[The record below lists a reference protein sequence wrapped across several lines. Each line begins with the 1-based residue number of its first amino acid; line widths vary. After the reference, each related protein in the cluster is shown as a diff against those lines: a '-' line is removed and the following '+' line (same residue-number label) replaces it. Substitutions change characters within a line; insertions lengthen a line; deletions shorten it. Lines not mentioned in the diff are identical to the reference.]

1 MSEAKLR
8 FENLDIMRGLTIT
21 MLMLTMVPWL
31 SGYYVVN
38 RVALEPGF
46 YGVLDNALFTI
57 IYFLFIGKAVYLF
70 AFMFGIGISIQI
82 KNARARL
89 QPDFDAYFIRR
100 MLWLFLFG
108 VLNSVFLWPGDVLRF
123 YALVGLL
130 LLPIACYPQRVLL
143 ILAAAAIFYP
153 LVMLLLDYYFALGLP
168 SLPRGAVISP
178 EYSLYIH
185 QSGSYWDFMVNNVTD
200 SLARFLR
207 RLHLSNGEGFKL
219 FASMLIGVLIGR
231 SSVLSNVDLYR
242 RKLKQYILWILPI
255 SAFSEGIYTLVR
267 YGNVEAEWL
276 YFLREPGI
284 GKILYQLLHTLG
296 TLGLAISYLC
306 IVALVLQNEKFYRK
320 LHFFSYV
327 GRGALTNYI
336 LMVFLAG
343 LVFYGPFGLGFYGQL
358 SFAMSLIVIIGIF
371 LIQIILCR
379 LWFIYF
385 KMGPLEKVW
394 RKLAN

>member
-1 MSEAKLR
+1 MSSTTQR
-8 FENLDIMRGLTIT
+8 FDNLDIMRGLTIT

-31 SGYYVVN
+31 SGYYIVN

-46 YGVLDNALFTI
+46 YGVLDNALFTT

-82 KNARARL
+82 NNARARL
-89 QPDFDAYFIRR
+89 QPDFNAYFIRR
-100 MLWLFLFG
+100 MLWLLFFG
-108 VLNSVFLWPGDVLRF
+108 VLNSIFLWPGDVLRF

-130 LLPIACYPQRVLL
+130 LLPIACYSQRVLL

-153 LVMLLLDYYFALGLP
+153 LVMLSLDYYFALGLP
-168 SLPRGAVISP
+168 SLPRGPVILP

-185 QSGSYWDFMVNNVTD
+185 QSGSYWDFMANNVTD
-200 SLARFLR
+200 SLTRFLR
-207 RLHLSNGEGFKL
+207 RLRLSNGEGFKL

-231 SSVLSNVDLYR
+231 SSVLSNVDFFR
-242 RKLKQYILWILPI
+242 EKLKQYILWILPV

-276 YFLREPGI
+276 DFLREPGI

-320 LHFFSYV
+320 LHVFSYV

-336 LMVFLAG
+336 LMVFFAG

-358 SFAMSLIVIIGIF
+358 SFTMSLILFIGIF
-371 LIQIILCR
+371 AIQIALCR
-379 LWFIYF
+379 LWFMHF